1 MSDINKVII
10 TGRVT
15 RDTELRYTPGGT
27 AVSDV
32 SLVSNRIWTKNG
44 ERQEDST
51 FVDIT
56 LWGKQAE
63 TLAEMLTKGRHI
75 MVEGRLKLNSW
86 ETQEGVKRNKLVI
99 TAENINLT
107 PAIGMIFISAQFI
120 KFLENVLQKFPNYN
134 EKVKK

>member
-1 MSDINKVII
+1 MSDINKVIV

-15 RDTELRYTPGGT
+15 RDTELRHTPNGT
-27 AVSDV
+27 AVADV
-32 SLVSNRIWTKNG
+32 SVVSNRIWTKDG

-51 FVDIT
+51 FVDVT

-63 TLAEMLTKGRHI
+63 TLSSMLTKGRHI

-99 TAENINLT
+99 TGENINLT
-107 PAIGMIFISAQFI
+107 PANAIPKAQQEAYAASKPAVEEEVAFD
-120 KFLENVLQKFPNYN
+120 V
-134 EKVKK
+134 